1 MFAGCQWPLLSAKR
15 RYDQYHCTFP
25 RTYRACFGDHRFYP
39 VAWVV
44 ELVDHHHCWR
54 RRGDR
59 NGVFQKFWPQFLL
72 RGDGNLRISALHR
85 RRDHLTQANSEQP
98 DKIDRAGLLA
108 AVGAYLCWG
117 FLPVFFKQLDTV
129 PAIEII
135 AHRVIWAVPL
145 LIAIMAFR
153 QQLSEFWRAISS
165 WGTLRWMLVSA
176 ALMSSNWLLYVWAV
190 NSGQIL
196 AASLGYF
203 LNPLLNILLGT
214 VFLGEM
220 LNRTQ
225 WFAVGVAAAGVA
237 VLAAGA
243 FGTLWIS
250 LALAFSFAIYG
261 LIRKMAPVGSV
272 PGLAIETS
280 ILLPFSIAAVW
291 FFAGQPAHIGWG
303 SDTRTTLFL
312 LAGGVVTA
320 VPLLLFATAARKLP
334 YSLMGFIQYI
344 GPTIQFLL
352 GVFLYGEA
360 LSGPRLICFV
370 LIWIALAIFS
380 WDGIRRMRAC
390 PVAA

>member
-1 MFAGCQWPLLSAKR
+1 M
-15 RYDQYHCTFP
+15 P
-25 RTYRACFGDHRFYP
+25 RGHGD
-39 VAWVV
+39 
-44 ELVDHHHCWR
+44 
-54 RRGDR
+54 
-59 NGVFQKFWPQFLL
+59 
-72 RGDGNLRISALHR
+72 LRISPVHR
-85 RRDHLTQANSEQP
+85 RRDYLNVTASSE
-98 DKIDRAGLLA
+98 DKLDRGGLIA
-108 AVGAYLCWG
+108 AFGAYLCWG
-117 FLPVFFKQLDTV
+117 FLPVFFKQLGAV
-129 PAIEII
+129 PALAII
-135 AHRVIWAVPL
+135 AHRVIWAIPL
-145 LIAIMAFR
+145 LLAIMAFR
-153 QQLSEFWRAISS
+153 KQLGEYWSAISS
-165 WGTLRWMLVSA
+165 WSSLRWMLVSA
-176 ALMSSNWLLYVWAV
+176 TLMSGNWLLYVWAV

-214 VFLGEM
+214 LFLGEK

-225 WFAVGVAAAGVA
+225 WVAVGAATIGVA

-280 ILLPFSIAAVW
+280 LLLPLAMAAA
-291 FFAGQPAHIGWG
+291 FYFADQPAHPGWG
-303 SDTRTTLFL
+303 SDSRASVILA
-312 LAGGVVTA
+312 AGGVVTA

-334 YSLMGFIQYI
+334 YSVMGFIQYI

-370 LIWIALAIFS
+370 LIWVALAIFS
-380 WDGIRRMRAC
+380 WDGIRRMRA
-390 PVAA
+390 V

>member
-1 MFAGCQWPLLSAKR
+1 M
-15 RYDQYHCTFP
+15 
-25 RTYRACFGDHRFYP
+25 
-39 VAWVV
+39 
-44 ELVDHHHCWR
+44 
-54 RRGDR
+54 
-59 NGVFQKFWPQFLL
+59 L
-72 RGDGNLRISALHR
+72 RGHGNLRISALHW
-85 RRDHLTQANSEQP
+85 RRDYLTQAYRETP
-98 DKIDRAGLLA
+98 DKLDRAGLLA

-117 FLPVFFKQLDTV
+117 FLPVFFKQLDAV

-153 QQLSEFWRAISS
+153 RQLTEFWRAISS

-214 VFLGEM
+214 VFLGER
-220 LNRTQ
+220 LNRIQ
-225 WFAVGVAAAGVA
+225 WIAVAVAAAGVA

-261 LIRKMAPVGSV
+261 LIRKMAPIGSV

-291 FFAGQPAHIGWG
+291 FFAGQPAHTGWG

-334 YSLMGFIQYI
+334 YSVMGFIQYI

-360 LSGPRLICFV
+360 LSGLRLICFV
-370 LIWIALAIFS
+370 LIWAALAIFS
-380 WDGIRRMRAC
+380 WDGIKRMRAST
-390 PVAA
+390 VAA

>member
-1 MFAGCQWPLLSAKR
+1 M
-15 RYDQYHCTFP
+15 
-25 RTYRACFGDHRFYP
+25 
-39 VAWVV
+39 
-44 ELVDHHHCWR
+44 
-54 RRGDR
+54 
-59 NGVFQKFWPQFLL
+59 
-72 RGDGNLRISALHR
+72 RISPVHR
-85 RRDHLTQANSEQP
+85 RRNHLTKDTSEQP
-98 DKIDRAGLLA
+98 DRLNRAGLFA
-108 AVGAYLCWG
+108 AIGAYFCWG
-117 FLPVFFKQLDTV
+117 FLPVFFKQLEAV

-153 QQLSEFWRAISS
+153 RQLAEYWAAISS

-214 VFLGEM
+214 MFLGEK

-225 WFAVGVAAAGVA
+225 WVAVGIAAAGVA

-243 FGTLWIS
+243 IGTLWIS
-250 LALAFSFAIYG
+250 LVLAFSFAIYG

-280 ILLPFSIAAVW
+280 LLLPLSIAAMVY
-291 FFAGQPAHIGWG
+291 FAGQPAHTGWG

-312 LAGGVVTA
+312 LAGGIVTA

-334 YSLMGFIQYI
+334 YSVMGFIQYI

-352 GVFLYGEA
+352 GVFLYGEV

-370 LIWIALAIFS
+370 LIWAALAIFS
-380 WDGIRRMRAC
+380 WDAIRRMRT
-390 PVAA
+390 VAYAT

>member
-1 MFAGCQWPLLSAKR
+1 MFGRHSRLRNPLVAG
-15 RYDQYHCTFP
+15 
-25 RTYRACFGDHRFYP
+25 
-39 VAWVV
+39 
-44 ELVDHHHCWR
+44 
-54 RRGDR
+54 
-59 NGVFQKFWPQFLL
+59 
-72 RGDGNLRISALHR
+72 
-85 RRDHLTQANSEQP
+85 RRDILSPPKSAAS
-98 DKIDRAGLLA
+98 DKLDRAGLTA
-108 AVGAYLCWG
+108 AVGAYFIWG
-117 FLPVFFKQLDTV
+117 FLPVFFKQLSAV

-145 LIAIMAFR
+145 LIAIMALRR
-153 QQLSEFWRAISS
+153 QLAEYWNAIST

-214 VFLGEM
+214 LFLGEK

-225 WFAVGVAAAGVA
+225 WVAVGIAAAGVA
-237 VLAAGA
+237 VLAAA
-243 FGTLWIS
+243 AVGTLWIS
-250 LALAFSFAIYG
+250 LSLAFSFAIYG

-280 ILLPFSIAAVW
+280 ILLPFSIAAVLY
-291 FFAGQPAHIGWG
+291 FAGQPAHPGWG
-303 SDTRTTLFL
+303 SDTRTSL
-312 LAGGVVTA
+312 LLLVGGVVTA

-334 YSLMGFIQYI
+334 YSVMGFIQYI

-360 LSGPRLICFV
+360 LSGPRLICFL
-370 LIWIALAIFS
+370 LIWAALAIFS
-380 WDGIRRMRAC
+380 WDGLRRMRAN
-390 PVAA
+390 AATA

>member
-1 MFAGCQWPLLSAKR
+1 MRVPPI
-15 RYDQYHCTFP
+15 Y
-25 RTYRACFGDHRFYP
+25 
-39 VAWVV
+39 
-44 ELVDHHHCWR
+44 
-54 RRGDR
+54 
-59 NGVFQKFWPQFLL
+59 
-72 RGDGNLRISALHR
+72 R
-85 RRDHLTQANSEQP
+85 RRDYLSQISTSSN
-98 DKIDRAGLLA
+98 DKLDRGGLVA
-108 AVGAYLCWG
+108 AFAAYLCWG
-117 FLPVFFKQLDTV
+117 FLPVFFKQLGAV
-129 PAIEII
+129 PALEII
-135 AHRVIWAVPL
+135 AHRVLWAIPL
-145 LIAIMAFR
+145 LFVIMAFR
-153 QQLSEFWRAISS
+153 RQLIEYWNAISNWS
-165 WGTLRWMLVSA
+165 SLRWMLVSA

-214 VFLGEM
+214 LFLSEK

-225 WFAVGVAAAGVA
+225 WCAVGVAAMGVA

-243 FGTLWIS
+243 IDTLWIS

-280 ILLPFSIAAVW
+280 LLLPFSLAAAYY
-291 FFAGQPAHIGWG
+291 FADQPAHPGWG
-303 SDTRTTLFL
+303 SGMRMSL
-312 LAGGVVTA
+312 LLAAGGVVTA

-334 YSLMGFIQYI
+334 YSVMGFIQYI

-370 LIWIALAIFS
+370 LIWGALAMFS
-380 WDGIRRMRAC
+380 WDGIRRMRMSAI
-390 PVAA
+390 PA

>member
-1 MFAGCQWPLLSAKR
+1 V
-15 RYDQYHCTFP
+15 
-25 RTYRACFGDHRFYP
+25 
-39 VAWVV
+39 VA
-44 ELVDHHHCWR
+44 L
-54 RRGDR
+54 
-59 NGVFQKFWPQFLL
+59 
-72 RGDGNLRISALHR
+72 
-85 RRDHLTQANSEQP
+85 
-98 DKIDRAGLLA
+98 
-108 AVGAYLCWG
+108 
-117 FLPVFFKQLDTV
+117 FLPVFFKQLGAV
-129 PAIEII
+129 PAVEII

-145 LIAIMAFR
+145 LVVIMAFR
-153 QQLSEFWRAISS
+153 KQLTEYWRAISS
-165 WGTLRWMLVSA
+165 WDSVRWMLVSA

-214 VFLGEM
+214 LFLGEK

-225 WFAVGVAAAGVA
+225 WFAVGVAAIGVA

-243 FGTLWIS
+243 LGTLWIS
-250 LALAFSFAIYG
+250 LSLAASFAIYG

-280 ILLPFSIAAVW
+280 LLLPFSLAAA
-291 FFAGQPAHIGWG
+291 FYFAEQPAHPGWG
-303 SDTRTTLFL
+303 SDARTTWILA
-312 LAGGVVTA
+312 AGGVITA

-334 YSLMGFIQYI
+334 YSVMGFIQYI

-370 LIWIALAIFS
+370 LIWAALAIFS
-380 WDGIRRMRAC
+380 WDGIRRMRAG
-390 PVAA
+390 AT

>member
-1 MFAGCQWPLLSAKR
+1 MG
-15 RYDQYHCTFP
+15 
-25 RTYRACFGDHRFYP
+25 
-39 VAWVV
+39 
-44 ELVDHHHCWR
+44 R
-54 RRGDR
+54 RR
-59 NGVFQKFWPQFLL
+59 
-72 RGDGNLRISALHR
+72 H
-85 RRDHLTQANSEQP
+85 HLTGGSKSASQSL
-98 DKIDRAGLLA
+98 DRGGLAA

-117 FLPVFFKQLDTV
+117 FLPVFFKQLSAV
-129 PAIEII
+129 PALEII

-153 QQLSEFWRAISS
+153 QQLTEYWNALTR
-165 WGTLRWMLVSA
+165 WNTLRWMIVSA

-214 VFLGEM
+214 LLLDEK

-225 WFAVGVAAAGVA
+225 WIAVAIAATGVA

-243 FGTLWIS
+243 FGMLWIS
-250 LALAFSFAIYG
+250 LALAASFAIYG

-280 ILLPFSIAAVW
+280 LLLPLSAAAA
-291 FFAGQPAHIGWG
+291 FYFAQQPVHPGWG
-303 SDTRTTLFL
+303 IDLRTTLWL
-312 LAGGVVTA
+312 AAGGVVTA

-334 YSLMGFIQYI
+334 YSVMGFIQYI

-370 LIWIALAIFS
+370 LIWAALAVFS
-380 WDGIRRMRAC
+380 WDAVARMRR
-390 PVAA
+390 AATA